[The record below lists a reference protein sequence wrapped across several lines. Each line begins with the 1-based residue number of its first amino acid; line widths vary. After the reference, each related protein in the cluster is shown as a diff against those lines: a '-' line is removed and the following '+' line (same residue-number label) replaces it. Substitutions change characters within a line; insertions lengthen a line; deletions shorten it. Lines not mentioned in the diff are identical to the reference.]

1 MTFYVEQLEKFVSE
15 KDNNSSGQKDQQNNT
30 KYVDGK
36 DDMKAQMWFMKEKQN
51 KLARRRSEIMGGVNN
66 QDIQNLLDESGSGSA
81 S

>member
-1 MTFYVEQLEKFVSE
+1 
-15 KDNNSSGQKDQQNNT
+15 
-30 KYVDGK
+30 
-36 DDMKAQMWFMKEKQN
+36 MKAQMWFMKEKQN